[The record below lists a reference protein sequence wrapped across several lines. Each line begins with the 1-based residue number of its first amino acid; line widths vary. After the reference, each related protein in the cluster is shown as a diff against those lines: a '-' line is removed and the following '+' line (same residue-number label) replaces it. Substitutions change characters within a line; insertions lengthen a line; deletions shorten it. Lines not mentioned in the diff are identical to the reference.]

1 MKSMYGFIRD
11 AWKRPENSYV
21 KSLMWQRLQTWRRAP
36 SVVRIER
43 PTRLDRARSLW
54 YKAKQG
60 VITARAR
67 TWRGGRR
74 KQRPRGGRRT
84 KHLGVNRLTARKSSQ
99 RIAEER
105 ASRKFPNLE
114 VLNSYWVG
122 QDGKS
127 KWYEI
132 ILIDPNHPRI
142 LTDSSLNWI
151 ASSPRRAFRGKTSA
165 GRKGRGLRTVSY
177 THLRAHETDSYLVC
191 RLLLEKKKK
200 TKAT

>member
-1 MKSMYGFIRD
+1 MYAFIRE
-11 AWKRPENSYV
+11 AWKTPDRSYV
-21 KSLMWQRLQTWRRAP
+21 KGLAWQRLQTWRREPA
-36 SVVRIER
+36 VIRIEK
-43 PTRLDRARSLW
+43 PTRLDRARNLG

-60 VITARAR
+60 VVTVRVR
-67 TWRGGRR
+67 TRRGGRR

-84 KHLGVNRLTARKSSQ
+84 KHMGVNRLTARKSSQ

-132 ILIDPNHPRI
+132 ILADPNHPRI
-142 LTDSSLNWI
+142 LDDRSFSWMTSS
-151 ASSPRRAFRGKTSA
+151 RKRALRGKTSA
-165 GRKGRGLRTVSY
+165 GVKGRGLRRKGRGSEKAMPS
-177 THLRAHETDSYLVC
+177 LSAHARRGT
-191 RLLLEKKKK
+191 
-200 TKAT
+200 

>member
-1 MKSMYGFIRD
+1 MKSMYGFIRE
-11 AWKRPENSYV
+11 AWKTPERSYV
-21 KSLMWQRLQTWRRAP
+21 KTLMWQRLQTWRREPA
-36 SVVRIER
+36 VIRIER
-43 PTRLDRARSLW
+43 PTRLDRARNLG

-60 VITARAR
+60 VITARVR

-84 KHLGVNRLTARKSSQ
+84 KHLGVKRITAQKSSQ

-132 ILIDPNHPRI
+132 ILVDPSHPRI
-142 LTDSSLNWI
+142 LSDRSFNWT
-151 ASSPRRAFRGKTSA
+151 ASSRGRAFRGKTSA
-165 GRKGRGLRTVSY
+165 GRKGRGLRKKG
-177 THLRAHETDSYLVC
+177 RGA
-191 RLLLEKKKK
+191 EK
-200 TKAT
+200 TMPSLSDHG

>member
-11 AWKRPENSYV
+11 AWKTPERSYV
-21 KSLMWQRLQTWRRAP
+21 KSLMWQRLQTWRREP

-43 PTRLDRARSLW
+43 PTRLDRARSLG

-60 VITARAR
+60 VITARVR

-127 KWYEI
+127 KWYDI
-132 ILIDPNHPRI
+132 ILVDTIHPRI
-142 LTDSSLNWI
+142 LSEVLTGWRLH
-151 ASSPRRAFRGKTSA
+151 RGALCGVKLVQVEKA
-165 GRKGRGLRTVSY
+165 VVCGKKVEAPKKRGP
-177 THLRAHETDSYLVC
+177 
-191 RLLLEKKKK
+191 LLALTNEEEHKPLP
-200 TKAT
+200 TR

>member
-1 MKSMYGFIRD
+1 
-11 AWKRPENSYV
+11 V
-21 KSLMWQRLQTWRRAP
+21 KSLTWQRLQTWRREPA
-36 SVVRIER
+36 VIRIAR
-43 PTRLDRARSLW
+43 PTRLDRARSLG

-60 VITARAR
+60 IITARVR

-84 KHLGVNRLTARKSSQ
+84 KHLGVDRLTARKSSQ

-105 ASRKFPNLE
+105 AARKFPNLE

-132 ILIDPNHPRI
+132 ILVDPSHPRI
-142 LTDSSLNWI
+142 LSDPGLNWI
-151 ASSPRRAFRGKTSA
+151 ASSRGRALRGTTSA
-165 GRKGRGLRTVSY
+165 GQKGRGLRSKGRGAEKTMPSLTVHGRKG
-177 THLRAHETDSYLVC
+177 T
-191 RLLLEKKKK
+191 
-200 TKAT
+200 

>member
-1 MKSMYGFIRD
+1 MKSMYGYIRD
-11 AWKRPENSYV
+11 AWKIPGRSYV
-21 KSLMWQRLQTWRRAP
+21 KSLTWQRLQTWRREPA
-36 SVVRIER
+36 VIRIAR
-43 PTRLDRARSLW
+43 PTRLDRARSLG

-60 VITARAR
+60 IITARVR

-84 KHLGVNRLTARKSSQ
+84 KHLGVDRLTARKSSQ

-105 ASRKFPNLE
+105 AARRFPNLE

-132 ILIDPNHPRI
+132 ILVDPNHPRY
-142 LTDSSLNWI
+142 SSDRNLNWI
-151 ASSPRRAFRGKTSA
+151 SSSRGRAQRGTTSA
-165 GRKGRGLRTVSY
+165 GKKGRGLRNKGRGAEKTMPS
-177 THLRAHETDSYLVC
+177 LSAHDRRGS
-191 RLLLEKKKK
+191 
-200 TKAT
+200 

>member
-1 MKSMYGFIRD
+1 MKSVYGFIRD
-11 AWKRPENSYV
+11 AWKTPERTYV
-21 KSLMWQRLQTWRRAP
+21 KNLTWQRLQVWRREPA
-36 SVVRIER
+36 VIRIER
-43 PTRLDRARSLW
+43 PTRLDRARNLG

-60 VITARAR
+60 VIVARVR

-84 KHLGVNRLTARKSSQ
+84 KHLGVKRLTARKSSQ
-99 RIAEER
+99 WVAEER

-132 ILIDPNHPRI
+132 ILVDPNHPRI
-142 LTDSSLNWI
+142 IKDKSFGWT
-151 ASSPRRAFRGKTSA
+151 ASSRRRTLRGKTSA
-165 GRKGRGLRTVSY
+165 GRKGRGLRKKGRGTEKTAPS
-177 THLRAHETDSYLVC
+177 LSAHGRRGT
-191 RLLLEKKKK
+191 
-200 TKAT
+200 

>member
-1 MKSMYGFIRD
+1 MKSMYGYIRD
-11 AWKRPENSYV
+11 AWKTPKHSYV
-21 KSLMWQRLQTWRRAP
+21 KSLTWQRLQTWRREPA
-36 SVVRIER
+36 VIRIAR
-43 PTRLDRARSLW
+43 PTRLDRARSLG

-60 VITARAR
+60 IITARVR

-84 KHLGVNRLTARKSSQ
+84 KHLGVDRLTARKSSQ

-105 ASRKFPNLE
+105 AARRFPNLE

-132 ILIDPNHPRI
+132 ILVDPSHPRI
-142 LTDSSLNWI
+142 LSDRNLNWI
-151 ASSPRRAFRGKTSA
+151 TSSRGRSMRGTTSA
-165 GRKGRGLRTVSY
+165 GKKGRGFRKKG
-177 THLRAHETDSYLVC
+177 RGA
-191 RLLLEKKKK
+191 EKNLPSRSAYGRRG
-200 TKAT
+200 T

>member
-11 AWKRPENSYV
+11 AWKIPERSYV
-21 KSLMWQRLQTWRRAP
+21 KSLMWQRLQTWRREP

-43 PTRLDRARSLW
+43 PTRLDRARSLG

-60 VITARAR
+60 VITARVR

-132 ILIDPNHPRI
+132 ILVDPNHPRI
-142 LTDSSLNWI
+142 
-151 ASSPRRAFRGKTSA
+151 P
-165 GRKGRGLRTVSY
+165 VSY
-177 THLRAHETDSYLVC
+177 THLRAHETRHDLVC

-200 TKAT
+200 IQLLKNKRKKK

>member
-1 MKSMYGFIRD
+1 MKSMYAFIRD
-11 AWKRPENSYV
+11 AWKTPESSYV
-21 KSLMWQRLQTWRRAP
+21 KGLTWERLRKWRREQA
-36 SVVRIER
+36 VIRLEK
-43 PTRLDRARSLW
+43 PTRLDRARNLG

-60 VITARAR
+60 VITVRVR

-84 KHLGVNRLTARKSSQ
+84 KHMGVNRLTARKSSR

-127 KWYEI
+127 KWHEV
-132 ILIDPNHPRI
+132 ILVDPNHPRI
-142 LTDSSLNWI
+142 LNDRSFNWTTSSGK
-151 ASSPRRAFRGKTSA
+151 RALRGKTSA
-165 GRKGRGLRTVSY
+165 GAKGRGLRNKGRGSEKTMPS
-177 THLRAHETDSYLVC
+177 LSAHGRRGT
-191 RLLLEKKKK
+191 
-200 TKAT
+200 

>member
-11 AWKRPENSYV
+11 AWKTPERSYV
-21 KSLMWQRLQTWRRAP
+21 KSLMWQRLQIWRREP
-36 SVVRIER
+36 SVIRIER
-43 PTRLDRARSLW
+43 PTRLDRARNLG

-60 VITARAR
+60 VITARVR

-105 ASRKFPNLE
+105 AARKFPNLE

-132 ILIDPNHPRI
+132 ILVDPSHPSI
-142 LTDSSLNWI
+142 LRDRSFNWM
-151 ASSPRRAFRGKTSA
+151 ASSRNRAFRGKTSA
-165 GRKGRGLRTVSY
+165 GRKGRGLAKKGRGAEKTAPS
-177 THLRAHETDSYLVC
+177 LSAHGRRGT
-191 RLLLEKKKK
+191 
-200 TKAT
+200 

>member
-11 AWKRPENSYV
+11 AWKTPERSYV
-21 KSLMWQRLQTWRRAP
+21 KSLMWQRLQTWRREP
-36 SVVRIER
+36 SVIRIER
-43 PTRLDRARSLW
+43 PTRLDRARDLG

-60 VITARAR
+60 VITARVR

-84 KHLGVNRLTARKSSQ
+84 KHLGVKRLTARKSSQ

-132 ILIDPNHPRI
+132 ILVDPNHPRI
-142 LTDSSLNWI
+142 LSDRSLSWT
-151 ASSPRRAFRGKTSA
+151 ASSRGRAFRGKTSA
-165 GRKGRGLRTVSY
+165 GQKGRGLGKKGRGAEKTVPS
-177 THLRAHETDSYLVC
+177 LSAHGHRGT
-191 RLLLEKKKK
+191 
-200 TKAT
+200 

>member
-11 AWKRPENSYV
+11 AWKTPERSYV
-21 KSLMWQRLQTWRRAP
+21 KSLMWQRLQTWRREP

-43 PTRLDRARSLW
+43 PTRLDRARNLG

-60 VITARAR
+60 VITARVR

-74 KQRPRGGRRT
+74 KRRPRGGRRT

-105 ASRKFPNLE
+105 ASHKFPNLE

-132 ILIDPNHPRI
+132 ILVDPNHPRI
-142 LTDSSLNWI
+142 LSDRNFSWM
-151 ASSPRRAFRGKTSA
+151 ASSPGRALRGKTSA
-165 GRKGRGLRTVSY
+165 GRKGRGLGKKGRGAEKTVPS
-177 THLRAHETDSYLVC
+177 LSAHGRRGT
-191 RLLLEKKKK
+191 
-200 TKAT
+200 

>member
-11 AWKRPENSYV
+11 AWKTPERTYV
-21 KSLMWQRLQTWRRAP
+21 KDLTWQRLQVWRREPA
-36 SVVRIER
+36 VIRIER
-43 PTRLDRARSLW
+43 PTRLDRARNLG

-60 VITARAR
+60 VIVARVR

-84 KHLGVNRLTARKSSQ
+84 KHLGVKRLTARKSSQ
-99 RIAEER
+99 RVAEER

-132 ILIDPNHPRI
+132 ILVDPNHPRI
-142 LTDSSLNWI
+142 ISDKSFDWTSASRNRSL
-151 ASSPRRAFRGKTSA
+151 RGKTSA
-165 GRKGRGLRTVSY
+165 GRKGRGLGKKGRGVEKTTPS
-177 THLRAHETDSYLVC
+177 LSAHGRRGT
-191 RLLLEKKKK
+191 
-200 TKAT
+200 

>member
-11 AWKRPENSYV
+11 AWKRPERSYV
-21 KSLMWQRLQTWRRAP
+21 KSLMWQRLQTWRREP

-43 PTRLDRARSLW
+43 PTRLDRARSLG

-60 VITARAR
+60 VITARVR

-132 ILIDPNHPRI
+132 ILVDPNHPRI
-142 LTDSSLNWI
+142 LSDRSFNWM
-151 ASSPRRAFRGKTSA
+151 ASSPRRALRGKTSA
-165 GRKGRGLRTVSY
+165 GRKGRGLRKKGRGAEKTVPS
-177 THLRAHETDSYLVC
+177 LSAHGRRGT
-191 RLLLEKKKK
+191 
-200 TKAT
+200 

>member
-11 AWKRPENSYV
+11 AWKRPERSYV
-21 KSLMWQRLQTWRRAP
+21 KSLMWQRLQTWRREP

-43 PTRLDRARSLW
+43 PTRLDRARNLG

-60 VITARAR
+60 VVTARVR

-142 LTDSSLNWI
+142 LSDRSLSWM
-151 ASSPRRAFRGKTSA
+151 ASSPKRALRGKTSA
-165 GRKGRGLRTVSY
+165 GRKGRGLRKKGRGTEKTMPS
-177 THLRAHETDSYLVC
+177 LSAHERRGT
-191 RLLLEKKKK
+191 
-200 TKAT
+200 

>member
-1 MKSMYGFIRD
+1 MKSMYGYIRD
-11 AWKRPENSYV
+11 AWKTPERSYV
-21 KSLMWQRLQTWRRAP
+21 KSLAWQRLQTWRREPA
-36 SVVRIER
+36 VIRVAR
-43 PTRLDRARSLW
+43 PTRLDRARSLG

-60 VITARAR
+60 IITARVR

-84 KHLGVNRLTARKSSQ
+84 KHLGVDRLTARKGSQ

-105 ASRKFPNLE
+105 AARRFPNLE

-132 ILIDPNHPRI
+132 ILVDPSHPRI
-142 LTDSSLNWI
+142 LSDGNLNWI
-151 ASSPRRAFRGKTSA
+151 ASSRGRAMRGKTSA
-165 GRKGRGLRTVSY
+165 GKKGRGFR
-177 THLRAHETDSYLVC
+177 HKARGA
-191 RLLLEKKKK
+191 EK
-200 TKAT
+200 TMPSRSAYSRRGT

>member
-1 MKSMYGFIRD
+1 MKSMYAFIRD
-11 AWKRPENSYV
+11 AWKTPESSYV
-21 KSLMWQRLQTWRRAP
+21 KSLTWERLRKWRREQA
-36 SVVRIER
+36 VIRLEK
-43 PTRLDRARSLW
+43 PTRLDRARNLG

-60 VITARAR
+60 IITVRVR

-84 KHLGVNRLTARKSSQ
+84 KHMGVNRLTARKSSR

-127 KWYEI
+127 KWHEV
-132 ILIDPNHPRI
+132 ILVDPNHPRI
-142 LTDSSLNWI
+142 LNDRSFNWTTSSGK
-151 ASSPRRAFRGKTSA
+151 RALRGKTSA
-165 GRKGRGLRTVSY
+165 GAKGRGLRNKGRGSEKTMPS
-177 THLRAHETDSYLVC
+177 LSAHGRRGT
-191 RLLLEKKKK
+191 
-200 TKAT
+200 

>member
-1 MKSMYGFIRD
+1 MKSMYAFIRD
-11 AWKRPENSYV
+11 AWKTPERSYV
-21 KSLMWQRLQTWRRAP
+21 KSLAWQRLQTWRREPA
-36 SVVRIER
+36 VIRIEK
-43 PTRLDRARSLW
+43 PTRLDRARNLG

-60 VITARAR
+60 VTTVRVR

-84 KHLGVNRLTARKSSQ
+84 KHMGVNRLTARKSSQ
-99 RIAEER
+99 RIGEER

-132 ILIDPNHPRI
+132 ILVDPNHPRI
-142 LTDSSLNWI
+142 REDNSFNWM
-151 ASSPRRAFRGKTSA
+151 ASSRKRALRGKTSA
-165 GRKGRGLRTVSY
+165 GAKGRGQRKKGRGSEKTMPSLS
-177 THLRAHETDSYLVC
+177 AHGRRGT
-191 RLLLEKKKK
+191 
-200 TKAT
+200 